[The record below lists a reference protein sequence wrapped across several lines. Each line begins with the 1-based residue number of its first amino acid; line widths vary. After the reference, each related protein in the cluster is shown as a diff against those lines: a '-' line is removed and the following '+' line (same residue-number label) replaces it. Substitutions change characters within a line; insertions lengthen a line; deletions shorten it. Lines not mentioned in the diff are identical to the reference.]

1 MIKKILSLIKMGEG
15 LNIEFKESK
24 NALNKD
30 IYETICSFLNR
41 AGGELLLGVDD
52 RGKIIGIDKN
62 YVEKLKKEFVT
73 VMNNKNKINPPY
85 YLDIIDYEIDG
96 NTVLYIAVPE
106 SSQVH
111 RCSGKIFDRNNDS
124 DIDITDNTNQVAML
138 YQRKQ
143 LTHFENT
150 IFQFVTIQNLRKD
163 LINSARKRAILRNN
177 THPWAKM
184 NDEELLKSAG
194 LYGIDYKNNI
204 EGYNLACIL
213 LFGKD
218 ETIGSIIPYNKVD
231 AILRKVNIDRYDDRD
246 DIRTNLLDTYDR
258 LSAFIA
264 KHLDDPFYLE
274 GDIRISIRNKIFR
287 EVISNIL
294 IHRDYA
300 NPFPTKLVIG
310 KDEIYTENANKPHG
324 FGLIDPNNFSPYPKN
339 PIIAKMFK
347 EIGLVDELG
356 SGVRNIYKYSKK
368 YFGSEP
374 KLLEDGIF
382 KIIFKVDK
390 FNTQVTTQVTTQVEL
405 TQNQILVLKFCNVP
419 RKREEI
425 QAQLNMS
432 NREHFRKSIISP
444 LLEYGFL
451 NMTIP
456 DKPKSSK
463 QKYKISEEGYKFIS
477 NFT

>member
-1 MIKKILSLIKMGEG
+1 M
-15 LNIEFKESK
+15 
-24 NALNKD
+24 
-30 IYETICSFLNR
+30 
-41 AGGELLLGVDD
+41 
-52 RGKIIGIDKN
+52 
-62 YVEKLKKEFVT
+62 
-73 VMNNKNKINPPY
+73 
-85 YLDIIDYEIDG
+85 
-96 NTVLYIAVPE
+96 
-106 SSQVH
+106 
-111 RCSGKIFDRNNDS
+111 
-124 DIDITDNTNQVAML
+124 
-138 YQRKQ
+138 
-143 LTHFENT
+143 
-150 IFQFVTIQNLRKD
+150 
-163 LINSARKRAILRNN
+163 INSARKRAILRNN

-213 LFGKD
+213 LF
-218 ETIGSIIPYNKVD
+218 
-231 AILRKVNIDRYDDRD
+231 
-246 DIRTNLLDTYDR
+246 
-258 LSAFIA
+258 
-264 KHLDDPFYLE
+264 
-274 GDIRISIRNKIFR
+274 
-287 EVISNIL
+287 
-294 IHRDYA
+294 
-300 NPFPTKLVIG
+300 G

-425 QAQLNMS
+425 QAHLNMS